1 MQMSEVLGLDKYE
14 YQVCADRIKALVKE
28 RRFKDA
34 MDIADTIDWR
44 RVKSFSM
51 LCTVSEIYKITK
63 HYSEARDILL
73 LAYERYPDSANV
85 VYALCELAIKLGD
98 IQESIEYYKEY
109 VHLKPNDT
117 NKYALLYKIYDA
129 QPDVPIEEKIALLEE
144 YKREEYTERW
154 AYELALLYHKVGQE
168 TRCVEV
174 CDELALW
181 FGEGTYVRKA
191 LELKMQHAP
200 LTREQQQKYDG
211 VYVKP
216 VSTEEV
222 TSSHQY
228 EEPVATG
235 TPEEQQVNKF
245 STRRPYSDILVK
257 PVSTD
262 KYSTI
267 NLQEE
272 LARNMEEL
280 YEKEKSDVAAP
291 YYGTTSQLYE
301 PSQEEFLSQLNQA
314 GQGASEQGYYGAQDS
329 YYGYGDGY
337 GASSQG
343 VYGDATTPAYDGVNS
358 STVASEPST
367 GMVDYSAPIMEENR
381 VPEYAQSEGIVR
393 ATNPQPESV
402 VTPHSVVPP
411 VSENDAEANTIEKQ
425 ITGQLD
431 ISDFMRELEA
441 KKRDGQQQ
449 RKRQI
454 MAKSLEHTSD
464 ILAQLEGRIPG
475 IGNAVTETAVKKAEE
490 EALKM
495 PPIEEVIKDDKRGVV
510 TRTTIPSPVFDR
522 NTGSVPPLNV
532 STNSVPS
539 SPEAIPDV
547 LPSASDILPSGY
559 RTTLEDE
566 YGGEIAR
573 IRREEDEKYK
583 RMTGELPPIEE
594 VEPEEVEEPVIDYGE
609 AEEIEEVEQPDYE
622 DESESTEDE
631 SEVNEAGSIPPLRI
645 DEEDDEADEVAE
657 ESDDEIEEDI
667 EEDIEETD
675 DTDEIEETEDFEDVR
690 EDDEEETES
699 EVTGEDEDVASDD
712 EIEDD
717 DDIDES
723 EEDSNETED
732 LEESE
737 DSEEAVEY
745 PYEVDD
751 LGEAEEIE
759 EVEQPEDIDAIIDS
773 EEDEQLAKQYEDEI
787 DDDDEDS
794 RQYSRPSR
802 SSRPSYM
809 VMEESAKSRR
819 DFDDSEIEIFGC
831 YDGIEALKA
840 QIVDAID
847 DMSMEAG
854 HGNVVVMGS
863 ENFGRKSL
871 AIDIVRAM
879 QRLDSS
885 FSGKVAKISGEA
897 LNKKNIRST
906 LSKLQNGALV
916 VEEAGGLEPSTMNA
930 ITETLSSW
938 DGMIFVV
945 LEDEQEAL
953 ENVLDNC
960 YDTRSVFDSRIV
972 INDFNDD
979 DLVSYAKGYAM
990 EEGYCID
997 DLGVLAL
1004 HTRIA
1009 EMQSL
1014 EHKVTVDEAIEIV
1027 DYAIRHVNKKN
1038 MSHLMDVVLGKRYGK
1053 GDYIILREK
1062 DFLI

>member
-1 MQMSEVLGLDKYE
+1 MDKYE

-85 VYALCELAIKLGD
+85 VYALCELAIKLED
-98 IQESIEYYKEY
+98 IQEAIEYYKEY
-109 VHLKPNDT
+109 VHLKPNDS

-154 AYELALLYHKVGQE
+154 AYELALLYHKIGQE

-216 VSTEEV
+216 VPVEEEV
-222 TSSHQY
+222 QQAHPY
-228 EEPVATG
+228 EEPAAANS
-235 TPEEQQVNKF
+235 QQEPVNKF

-272 LARNMEEL
+272 LAKNMEEL
-280 YEKEKSDVAAP
+280 YAREKNEISAP

-301 PSQEEFLSQLNQA
+301 PSQEEFLNQLNQA
-314 GQGASEQGYYGAQDS
+314 SQSATGQDYYGQQNYVTQSMNQTESMDQNA
-329 YYGYGDGY
+329 YYG
-337 GASSQG
+337 Q
-343 VYGDATTPAYDGVNS
+343 
-358 STVASEPST
+358 
-367 GMVDYSAPIMEENR
+367 
-381 VPEYAQSEGIVR
+381 EYNNQYNYN
-393 ATNPQPESV
+393 TNQQEAA
-402 VTPHSVVPP
+402 
-411 VSENDAEANTIEKQ
+411 VSENVESLNASGESPVVQETVKPDLMDNAPTYAQQPGVVKATSPQVGSEISQVEKQ

-449 RKRQI
+449 RKKQI
-454 MAKSLEHTSD
+454 MARTLEHTSD
-464 ILAQLEGRIPG
+464 ILAQLEDKIPG
-475 IGNAVTETAVKKAEE
+475 IGNAVAETTVRNSEE
-490 EALKM
+490 QELRI
-495 PPIEEVIKDDKRGVV
+495 PPMEEIIKEDAKGVV
-510 TRTTIPSPVFDR
+510 SRTTISSPVFNR
-522 NTGSVPPLNV
+522 NTEPVPELSMSVN
-532 STNSVPS
+532 STPSTGESIPDILPS
-539 SPEAIPDV
+539 S
-547 LPSASDILPSGY
+547 SDILPSGY

-583 RMTGELPPIEE
+583 RMTGELPPLEE
-594 VEPEEVEEPVIDYGE
+594 EEPEEIEETEVDYGE
-609 AEEIEEVEQPDYE
+609 AEEIEEVDQPEIEEVEEEADIEE
-622 DESESTEDE
+622 DTPL
-631 SEVNEAGSIPPLRI
+631 VTGSIPPLSA
-645 DEEDDEADEVAE
+645 ESGDDE
-657 ESDDEIEEDI
+657 EIEEVEEIIEEEPDI
-667 EEDIEETD
+667 EM
-675 DTDEIEETEDFEDVR
+675 
-690 EDDEEETES
+690 
-699 EVTGEDEDVASDD
+699 DD
-712 EIEDD
+712 EIEDEENSD
-717 DDIDES
+717 EEDSEDEDSEMDADEETDEDEDVESYGES
-723 EEDSNETED
+723 EEV
-732 LEESE
+732 EE
-737 DSEEAVEY
+737 SEEAVEY

-759 EVEQPEDIDAIIDS
+759 EVDQPEDIDGIIES
-773 EEDEQLAKQYEDEI
+773 EDEDDQELSQQYEDEE
-787 DDDDEDS
+787 DDEYEDS
-794 RQYSRPSR
+794 RETVRPSK

-819 DFDDSEIEIFGC
+819 DFDESEMEIFGC
-831 YDGIEALKA
+831 YDGIESLKA
-840 QIVDAID
+840 QIVDVID
-847 DMSMEAG
+847 DMSMESG

-897 LNKKNIRST
+897 LNKKNIHST
-906 LSKLQNGALV
+906 LSKLQSGALV
-916 VEEAGGLEPSTMNA
+916 VEEAGGLEPETMNA
-930 ITETLSSW
+930 ITETLASW

-953 ENVLDNC
+953 ENVLENC
-960 YDTRSVFDSRIV
+960 YDSRSVFDSRIV

-979 DLVSYAKGYAM
+979 DLVAYAKGYAM
-990 EEGYCID
+990 EEGYYID
-997 DLGVLAL
+997 DMGVLAL

-1014 EHKVTVDEAIEIV
+1014 EHKVSVDEAIEIV

-1053 GDYIILREK
+1053 DDYIILREK
-1062 DFLI
+1062 DFLV